1 MTRRVDI
8 DKEFAVV
15 VKKCGGLVLDDEL
28 GGNRPFANADFIFH
42 ESKVIAEMKRL
53 HEDKSEDPEMK
64 QKLGELWTSWCERG
78 LVQGPTPPLIDS
90 KKVPQQCQH
99 EMIRTMGESIRRRIK
114 KANAQI
120 KATKAAMN
128 LPDYHG
134 MLFLA
139 NDGNFIME
147 FPALIPL
154 AYRAIKHDFHEI
166 DSISLFSGNIV
177 SWVEGVVGPTKMWF
191 NLHRDD
197 AILPL
202 AKLAERM
209 GEEWGKHYSAVMGT
223 PFAMSEVGDM
233 EFFNRKMTSRPF

>member
-15 VKKCGGLVLDDEL
+15 VKKCDGLVLDDEL
-28 GGNRPFANADFIFH
+28 GSVRPFANADYIFH
-42 ESKVIAEMKRL
+42 QSKVIGELKRL
-53 HEDKSEDPEMK
+53 DEDKSEDPEMK
-64 QKLGELWTSWCERG
+64 QKLGELWMNWCERG

-90 KKVPQQCQH
+90 KQVPPACQH

-128 LPDYHG
+128 HPDYRG

-147 FPALIPL
+147 MPALIHLVYL
-154 AYRAIKHDFHEI
+154 ATQNDFHEI
-166 DSISLFSGNIV
+166 ESVTLFSGNIL
-177 SWVEGVVGPTKMWF
+177 SWVEGVPGPTKMWF
-191 NLHRDD
+191 TLHKDETT
-197 AILPL
+197 LPL
-202 AKLAERM
+202 TKLAERL
-209 GEEWGKHYSAVMGT
+209 GAEWGQHYSAITGT
-223 PFAMSEVGDM
+223 RFAASEVGDM
-233 EFFNRKMTSRPF
+233 EFFNRQMKSHPF